1 MTPFVVDTNVAIVAN
16 GRGTHADFRCQLAC
30 VERLKSIAAGEVV
43 AIDDM
48 DFILEEYKKHLRFS
62 GMPGVGDAFFK
73 HVFDCRF
80 QEGRVRRV
88 AVTPS
93 EDDRRGV
100 EELPENTFDR
110 SDRKFLAVAVVA
122 KAVVLNATDSDWAE
136 HEALMNRLGVR
147 VRQLCPQHAVERAR
161 REQCSWREVPDRR

>member
-16 GRGTHADFRCQLAC
+16 GREPHADLRCQLTC
-30 VERLKSIAAGEVV
+30 VERLKSVAAGEVV
-43 AIDDM
+43 AIDDR
-48 DFILEEYKKHLRFS
+48 DSILGEYAKHLNFS

-73 HVFDCRF
+73 DVIVCQFRED
-80 QEGRVRRV
+80 RVRRG

-93 EDDRRGV
+93 EDDRRGF

-122 KAVVLNATDSDWAE
+122 KAVVLNATDSDWGE
-136 HEALMNRLGVR
+136 HEELMNRLGVK
-147 VRQLCPQHAVERAR
+147 VRQLCPQYALQRAR
-161 REQCSWREVPDRR
+161 RGQ